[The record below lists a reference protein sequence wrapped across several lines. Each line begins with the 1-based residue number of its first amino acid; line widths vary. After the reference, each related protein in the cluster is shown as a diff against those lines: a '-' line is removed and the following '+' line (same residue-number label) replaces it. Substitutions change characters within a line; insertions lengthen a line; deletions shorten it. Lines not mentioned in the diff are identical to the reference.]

1 MSRNKPFLLLYL
13 ISISLTGH
21 LFAQEK
27 RTIDS
32 VMALLIAAKEDTSKV
47 MRLLDYG
54 GLFAYTNT
62 DSSEFYYRQA
72 KQLTEKIN
80 FYHGK
85 RKYITFQSE
94 LYDLKGQFDSAIRL
108 CREGIELAIEQK
120 DEGFIG
126 VHLNNI
132 GNSFLYQGIYDSAA
146 HYLLQVPEYFE
157 KTKEDKFLGILYS
170 NLGVV
175 FSNLDQPDQSIHYN
189 RLSMQLAKATGD
201 ELGIGY
207 AMSNLGSELKKLK
220 RYDSSIYYLT
230 RALEIARRQQ
240 DQSLEKD
247 ALVNL
252 GYVHTSLNN
261 FKAAQD
267 YFEQSLA
274 IARQG
279 GNDYGIIFAL
289 KGMAEIQLK
298 LKKFAEADKLLD
310 QALVLASKGGFK
322 EEEKLIYLLQYQTD
336 LAGGKHKEALDH
348 FRIYSEL
355 KDSLGNADLKK
366 NISALEKRYENER
379 KERLILQK
387 DVQIKEQGT
396 QLKAKNNW
404 IMILTSSLALLGL
417 IGFLIWKYYRQKQLA
432 ALKEKE
438 LQQMQMSMKAREEER
453 NRIAREL
460 HDDLGATL
468 SGIGMYTHL
477 IKSKVDKEPPFVI
490 ESMVNTIEQSASEMV
505 NKLSDIVWVV
515 NPGHDSIGKLIQRV
529 EEFALDMAKA
539 KSMELKLN
547 TKLAEKDLKLDM
559 RARKNIYLICK
570 EAINNSVK
578 YSQAS
583 TLDFSAMATDH
594 LLEISIKDNGIGYDM
609 GTIKRGNGLNNIEA
623 RAKEIGAEFHLD
635 AQPGKG
641 SSVELRYKIPQ

>member
-1 MSRNKPFLLLYL
+1 MARTKPFLILCFLFG
-13 ISISLTGH
+13 LTGF

-32 VMALLIAAKEDTSKV
+32 VWTELRSAKEDTLKV

-62 DSSEFYYRQA
+62 DTAEYYYRQA
-72 KQLTEKIN
+72 KELTYKIN

-85 RKYITFQSE
+85 RKYITYQSE
-94 LYDLKGQFDSAIRL
+94 IYNLKGLFDSSIHL
-108 CREGIELAIEQK
+108 CREGLDLAKQEN
-120 DEGFIG
+120 DERFVG

-132 GNSFLYQGIYDSAA
+132 GNAFLYQGINDSAA
-146 HYLLQVPEYFE
+146 HYLLQVPAYFE
-157 KTKEDKFLGILYS
+157 KTHEDKFLGILYS

-175 FSNLDQPDQSIHYN
+175 FSNLEQPEQSIYYN
-189 RLSMQLAKATGD
+189 RLSMQLATATND
-201 ELGIGY
+201 ELGMGY
-207 AMSNLGSELKKLK
+207 AMSNMGSELKKLRK
-220 RYDSSIYYLT
+220 YDSSIYYSA
-230 RALEIARRQQ
+230 RALEIARKQQ

-252 GYVHTSLNN
+252 GYANTSLGN
-261 FKAAQD
+261 FKVAQD

-274 IARQG
+274 LARQAK
-279 GNDYGIIFAL
+279 NDYGIISAL

-298 LKKFAEADKLLD
+298 SKKFSEADKLLD
-310 QALVLASKGGFK
+310 QALKLSMNGGFK
-322 EEEKLIYLLQYQTD
+322 EEEQLVYLLQYETD
-336 LAGGKHKEALDH
+336 LAAGKHKEALTH
-348 FRIYSEL
+348 YRLYSEL

-366 NISALEKRYENER
+366 SISALEKRYETER

-387 DVQIKEQGT
+387 DVQIKEQGSE
-396 QLKAKNNW
+396 LRAKSNW
-404 IMILTSSLALLGL
+404 IIVLTSSLALLGL

-438 LQQMQMSMKAREEER
+438 MQQMQISMKAREEER

-477 IKSKVDKEPPFVI
+477 IKSKVNKEPPSVI

-505 NKLSDIVWVV
+505 SKLSDIVWVV
-515 NPGHDSIGKLIQRV
+515 NPGQDSIGKLIQRV

-539 KSMELKLN
+539 RSMELTLN
-547 TKLAEKDLKLDM
+547 TEIADKNLKLDM

-583 TLDFSAMATDH
+583 KLDFSAVSIDH
-594 LLEISIKDNGIGYDM
+594 LVEVSIIDNGIGYDM
-609 GTIKRGNGLNNIEA
+609 TNIKRGNGLNNIES
-623 RAKEIGAEFHLD
+623 RAKEIGAEFYVG
-635 AQPGKG
+635 AEPGKG
-641 SSVELRYKIPQ
+641 SRVELRYKIPQ